1 MDGGTEETSGVW
13 ESSIF
18 DLEVIIRA
26 YRFLNS
32 PYTIYLLL
40 LLLLLLL
47 SRFSHVRLWDLC
59 NLEYATLKCSKYKY
73 HGEFFLLPQA
83 KLVWSQADRSWAP

>member
-1 MDGGTEETSGVW
+1 MDGGTAETSGVW

-40 LLLLLLL
+40 LLL

-59 NLEYATLKCSKYKY
+59 NLEYATLKYSKCKY
-73 HGEFFLLPQA
+73 HGDFFLLPQA
-83 KLVWSQADRSWAP
+83 KFVWSQADRSWAP